1 MHDQYTGQHQKAV
14 IVVPPGTDRLGI
26 FPLWDLF
33 ELVLGYLGP
42 VLGGSGPVLGLFWA
56 VLGLSWAGLGLSGA
70 VLGLS
75 WSCLGA
81 WWLSGGGHGVSLK
94 RVWSYRGP
102 SWARL
107 EVSWACLKEVLGSSW
122 LSRACLG
129 LVLGCLR
136 QSWKRQDDFGRR
148 FHIFKLF

>member
-1 MHDQYTGQHQKAV
+1 MMCSTSILWQHQKAV

-26 FPLWDLF
+26 FPLWDFF

-75 WSCLGA
+75 WSRLG
-81 WWLSGGGHGVSLK
+81 LSWGLGV
-94 RVWSYRGP
+94 VWRRS
-102 SWARL
+102 
-107 EVSWACLKEVLGSSW
+107 LGSV
-122 LSRACLG
+122 LSESGPFGAHLG
-129 LVLGCLR
+129 LVLRCPG
-136 QSWKRQDDFGRR
+136 
-148 FHIFKLF
+148 HV